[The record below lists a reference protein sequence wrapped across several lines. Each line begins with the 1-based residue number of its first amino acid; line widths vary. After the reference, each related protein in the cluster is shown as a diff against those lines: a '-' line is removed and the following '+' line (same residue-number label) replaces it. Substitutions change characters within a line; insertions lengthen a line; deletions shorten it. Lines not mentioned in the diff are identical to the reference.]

1 MRENEERQRVQREMY
16 EQRHREQ
23 VQQHQQELLDQG
35 ERFMQV
41 TESANS
47 ITSSCISLT
56 LDPIAKLEGRI
67 EVMFDPVSV
76 NNEDYSRASIWRY
89 V

>member
-1 MRENEERQRVQREMY
+1 MY
-16 EQRHREQ
+16 EQRLRDQAQQNEQ
-23 VQQHQQELLDQG
+23 ALIDQG

-47 ITSSCISLT
+47 ITSSCYSLA
-56 LDPIAKLEGRI
+56 LDPIAKLEGNI